1 MINFLLTLIGLGII
15 IPIDATYLTLNRNFY
30 TPIIDPNEKINWIY
44 AITTWLL
51 IIISIQLLVLSNP
64 NVDSS
69 KAFINGIFLGLA
81 MYGVYNLTS
90 ASIYPSKW
98 SNHIIIGDTVWG
110 MGLTGVV
117 SLILYQINKSNTYL
131 SI

>member
-1 MINFLLTLIGLGII
+1 MINYLLTLIGLGII

-51 IIISIQLLVLSNP
+51 IIISIQLLVLSQS

-69 KAFINGIFLGLA
+69 KAFVNGIFLGLA

-98 SNHIIIGDTVWG
+98 SNQIIIGDTIWG
-110 MGLTGVV
+110 MTITGVV
-117 SLILYQINKSNTYL
+117 SLILYQISKSHYYL
-131 SI
+131 SL